1 MATTEYSRL
10 RLKRATQAGVEPTV
24 PTGSTFDNTWLAT
37 DIFLGEMFVNTAD
50 DRLWVRTGNGIQEIA
65 VSGFSSSN
73 YYTTDAYI
81 LSGNTIGFD
90 RFDGTG
96 TTLEYTLDLDPI
108 LSGGSGNFYVT
119 GGTYNSGT
127 LTLTRNDATDITVTG
142 FTGGASGD
150 YLPLSGGTMEGD
162 ITMSA
167 GTQIDS
173 TENTNTI
180 DLDYVGSGSL
190 LLSTDGVTNQSFL
203 GLGTTDA
210 TLSST
215 GATSIISNSVNNSV
229 SVNNGTGISEYFA
242 TIGHEFTASGT
253 TALDL
258 KDNVDLVANT
268 DFTFNAGSNITG
280 GVNGTEF
287 QLLDN
292 QTGNVGIASVTQSA
306 AMLLT
311 TQNSTIN
318 QGAYSSAII
327 GGATHK
333 IGTGGINNV
342 ILGGNNNT
350 ILGGRQNVTIL
361 GGSNITA
368 TTENCAY
375 VSQFNIDA
383 PLTNDAV
390 YSLGIDANGFV
401 VQDTAVSGIT
411 GDIITGATQSNAN
424 GGTLSFLSPDN
435 TLTITGVTGGAAMD
449 LSFAI
454 SDETTAITSGTTKL
468 TVFAPYDFTLSNV
481 YASLSTSGST
491 DSVFDINKNGTS
503 ILSTKITIDS
513 GDEHSSDAGTPPVIS
528 TSSFSAFDKITI
540 DIDTAGTDATGAK
553 IYLVGNRD

>member
-96 TTLEYTLDLDPI
+96 TTLEYTLDLNPI
-108 LSGGSGNFYVT
+108 ISGGSANFYVT

-229 SVNNGTGISEYFA
+229 RVNNGTGISEYFA

-318 QGAYSSAII
+318 QGAYRSAII

-333 IGTGGINNV
+333 IGTGAINNV
-342 ILGGNNNT
+342 ILGGNNNV